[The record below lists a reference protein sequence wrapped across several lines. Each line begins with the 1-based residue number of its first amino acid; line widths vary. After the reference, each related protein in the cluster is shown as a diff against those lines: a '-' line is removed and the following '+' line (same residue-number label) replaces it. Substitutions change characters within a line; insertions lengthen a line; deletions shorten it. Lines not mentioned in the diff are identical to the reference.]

1 MGDKGKKDKNKGKK
15 QKLNKMEQ
23 KAKGKMARVP
33 RRTP

>member
-1 MGDKGKKDKNKGKK
+1 MGDKGKKDKNKNQK

-23 KAKGKMARVP
+23 KTKGKLARLP

>member
-15 QKLNKMEQ
+15 QRISKQEQ
-23 KAKGKMARVP
+23 KAKGKVARLP